1 MLRLDYLFSNW
12 ILTWFILYYFKF
24 LILPTPKIA
33 LILAL
38 FFNLFYLFLLIKGNN
53 NYKEIG
59 VFCLVVLFT
68 KILGLY
74 LMRNDKITYES
85 ILFFLILYTIYILYM
100 IINFGNLKNLLNY
113 LKKSFDK
120 PKPGPIALNILKIFQ
135 NFKNNI

>member
-1 MLRLDYLFSNW
+1 MIRLDYLFSNW

-53 NYKEIG
+53 NYKEIAC
-59 VFCLVVLFT
+59 FCLTVLFT
-68 KILGLY
+68 KIFGLY

-100 IINFGNLKNLLNY
+100 IINLGDLKNLQNY
-113 LKKSFDK
+113 LKKSFNK
-120 PKPGPIALNILKIFQ
+120 PKPGPIALNILKIL
-135 NFKNNI
+135 N